1 MCPSFFTHHQRAAW
15 EPGHGQ
21 AYASASGPHLPARR
35 RDPLLVVNRE
45 HAAERSDGWDVLRA
59 PGRETNLHRLTRSEV
74 FTART
79 RAGRAQYDL
88 HGRNLQPRP
97 GTPPPATTHIDW
109 HNREVFRGNPL
120 IA

>member
-1 MCPSFFTHHQRAAW
+1 MDRRTH
-15 EPGHGQ
+15 P
-21 AYASASGPHLPARR
+21 PADHIYRLGDATR
-35 RDPLLVVNRE
+35 FSIVNRE